1 MKILLQ
7 KGNEVIK
14 TLLPVVI
21 LVLLLTLTIVQVESD
36 IFVRFVIGSVLLLI
50 GLSFFLWGIDLSMNT
65 IGELMAGEVATSKH
79 LIKILAMGF
88 LLGFLITVAE
98 PDLLILGLQIETASG
113 HTMSAMTIVYVVS
126 AGVGVTVAFGV
137 LRLLKE
143 RMRFNT
149 FMAIIY
155 GIIFILALFVSEEFL
170 AIAFDASGATTG
182 ALTTPFALALTF
194 GLSSIKGGKRAEEN
208 AFGLVGV
215 MSAGPILAVMLL
227 SIITGQKHIQSAA
240 DPFVIERGIIGPLM
254 RMLPVTL
261 KESFIAL
268 LPISIFFFLL
278 NAFKF
283 KIGHKRILSIIG
295 GLLLTLTGLVL
306 FLTGVNTGFL
316 EMGRIIGMQVAA
328 FDRYLLIVVGFFLGM
343 IVVLME
349 PAVHVLGEQ
358 IEEVTAGHIP
368 VRLIRITLSGGVAIA
383 IALSMVR
390 IVFPSVHLWYFLIP
404 GFIAAVIFSFFSD
417 QVFVGIAYDA
427 GGVASG
433 PMTATFVLAFAQG
446 AASMIPTADVMRDG
460 FGVIAM
466 VAMAPVLSLN
476 ILGTYFAHKQK
487 RIARH
492 ERVASLA
499 EERYPAIATGAQV
512 CILVDIPRG
521 LADEV
526 VALARSVGATGATI
540 LHGRGGSSDQ
550 IVKIPLIGV
559 EVLPEREMVLLVT
572 DHESGVQVST
582 TLSAKRE
589 LDARIFATPTEA
601 LVKELPPNHA

>member
-1 MKILLQ
+1 
-7 KGNEVIK
+7 
-14 TLLPVVI
+14 
-21 LVLLLTLTIVQVESD
+21 
-36 IFVRFVIGSVLLLI
+36 
-50 GLSFFLWGIDLSMNT
+50 
-65 IGELMAGEVATSKH
+65 
-79 LIKILAMGF
+79 
-88 LLGFLITVAE
+88 
-98 PDLLILGLQIETASG
+98 
-113 HTMSAMTIVYVVS
+113 MSAMTIVTMVS

-306 FLTGVNTGFL
+306 PHRS
-316 EMGRIIGMQVAA
+316 E
-328 FDRYLLIVVGFFLGM
+328 
-343 IVVLME
+343 
-349 PAVHVLGEQ
+349 H
-358 IEEVTAGHIP
+358 
-368 VRLIRITLSGGVAIA
+368 RLFG
-383 IALSMVR
+383 
-390 IVFPSVHLWYFLIP
+390 
-404 GFIAAVIFSFFSD
+404 
-417 QVFVGIAYDA
+417 
-427 GGVASG
+427 
-433 PMTATFVLAFAQG
+433 
-446 AASMIPTADVMRDG
+446 DG
-460 FGVIAM
+460 
-466 VAMAPVLSLN
+466 
-476 ILGTYFAHKQK
+476 
-487 RIARH
+487 
-492 ERVASLA
+492 
-499 EERYPAIATGAQV
+499 
-512 CILVDIPRG
+512 
-521 LADEV
+521 
-526 VALARSVGATGATI
+526 
-540 LHGRGGSSDQ
+540 
-550 IVKIPLIGV
+550 
-559 EVLPEREMVLLVT
+559 
-572 DHESGVQVST
+572 
-582 TLSAKRE
+582 
-589 LDARIFATPTEA
+589 
-601 LVKELPPNHA
+601 

>member
-21 LVLLLTLTIVQVESD
+21 LVLLLTLTIVHVETD

-50 GLSFFLWGIDLSMNT
+50 GLSIFLWGVDLSMNA

-194 GLSSIKGGKRAEEN
+194 GLSTIKGGKRAEEN

-254 RMLPVTL
+254 RLLPQTL

-268 LPISIFFFLL
+268 LPLSIFFFIL

-283 KIGHKRILSIIG
+283 KIGRKRILSIIG
-295 GLLLTLTGLVL
+295 GLVLTLTGLVL

-417 QVFVGIAYDA
+417 PVFVGIAYDA

-466 VAMAPVLSLN
+466 VAMSPVLSLN

-487 RIARH
+487 RIASR
-492 ERVASLA
+492 ERVAVLA

-512 CILVDIPRG
+512 CIVVDIPRG

-572 DHESGVQVST
+572 DHESAVQVST

-601 LVKELPPNHA
+601 LVKELPHNHA